1 MKSPFLILIYQ
12 YTCLSL
18 MKDSKL
24 LKELKNKI
32 TETKCIYSVETG
44 SLIVKNKKEEP
55 IAIPLLF
62 LLFTSRQS
70 LTLD

>member
-1 MKSPFLILIYQ
+1 
-12 YTCLSL
+12 
-18 MKDSKL
+18 MKDYKL